1 MTRETYQVNEFF
13 TSVQGEGVLSGRR
26 ATFVR
31 LQGCT
36 VGCSWCDSGPLADL
50 RERRSNGET
59 RNTWGR
65 GGQRMTVPEI
75 VSIVECGHV
84 IITGGEPTLY
94 NLDPLIH
101 AFHEMGCFVQLET
114 SGQNLLKGELQPDWI
129 TWSPKQNLNWDAPEA
144 IMMAAKEVKW
154 VIEPVLPFGKLAA
167 TWNYYMNTLPESA
180 WPEFVLMPEGTP
192 PTPETVGLAFDYLQA
207 GHEQF
212 GEYAM
217 RHWRFGD
224 RMQYRLGV
232 R

>member
-1 MTRETYQVNEFF
+1 MVREYYQVNEFF

-65 GGQRMTVPEI
+65 GGQKMSVPEI
-75 VSIVECGHV
+75 VSIVESGHV

-101 AFHEMGCFVQLET
+101 ALHEMDCFVQLET
-114 SGQNLLKGELQPDWI
+114 SGQNELKGQLQVDWL
-129 TWSPKQNLNWDAPEA
+129 TWSPKQNLQWNAPES
-144 IMMAAKEVKW
+144 IMRAAKEVKW
-154 VIEPVLPFGKLAA
+154 VIEHALPFKKLQE
-167 TWNYYMNTLPESA
+167 TWEWYLANCSDNL
-180 WPEFVLMPEGTP
+180 PEFVLMPEGCP
-192 PTPETVGLAFDYLQA
+192 PTSETIGLAFDYLQA
-207 GHEQF
+207 GHEAF
-212 GEYAM
+212 GESAM